1 MVFQG
6 VLFDL
11 WVSLALYLTGRDQ
24 MLPLTNLG
32 ITAQSL
38 AGLLLAAEAEGTK
51 IGQLAVTRLG
61 DGSKHGLFLGAFSFL
76 CGSGYLQFKTPFEA
90 DSAPKRSGGV

>member
-1 MVFQG
+1 
-6 VLFDL
+6 
-11 WVSLALYLTGRDQ
+11 

-38 AGLLLAAEAEGTK
+38 AGLMLAAEAEGIR
-51 IGQLAVTRLG
+51 IGQLAVTRLR
-61 DGSKHGLFLGAFSFL
+61 DGSKHGLFLGAASFL

-90 DSAPKRSGGV
+90 DSAPKRNGSV